1 MGLYVCKS
9 LVVIIGC
16 NTSFRCMRSTQ
27 HEGAFETNFLLECT
41 GSKVNYLA
49 FGIKKGPEAGVRY
62 FFEICPAAKSEQKV
76 IKPIHH

>member
-1 MGLYVCKS
+1 MVWGADF
-9 LVVIIGC
+9 LVYHD
-16 NTSFRCMRSTQ
+16 RCMRSTQ

-62 FFEICPAAKSEQKV
+62 FFEICPAAKSIGFPNLLSER
-76 IKPIHH
+76 IRI